1 MDGERKVSQVFNS
14 NPQGSR
20 LRVRLKNKWWSCVQ
34 TDISKCK
41 ITSWEERPKAELCGK
56 STIRR
61 RRPALAY
68 SAIKEEEDCP
78 LQSLYI
84 GTSASPTSRS
94 ISVTPV
100 L

>member
-41 ITSWEERPKAELCGK
+41 ITNWEERPKNRADWENINQGK
-56 STIRR
+56 V
-61 RRPALAY
+61 
-68 SAIKEEEDCP
+68 C
-78 LQSLYI
+78 I
-84 GTSASPTSRS
+84 GM
-94 ISVTPV
+94 
-100 L
+100 